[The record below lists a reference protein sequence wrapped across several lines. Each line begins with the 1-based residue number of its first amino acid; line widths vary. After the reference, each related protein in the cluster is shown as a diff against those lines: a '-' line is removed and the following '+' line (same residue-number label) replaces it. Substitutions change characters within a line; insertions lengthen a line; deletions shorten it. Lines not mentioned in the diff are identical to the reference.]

1 MIKMLL
7 LEIMSAEEKRKQYE
21 EYQEEQRR
29 KEREKKEE
37 LNAKATENAIRLF
50 PYVKEQIENEMNFTH
65 KTIVFTTANGF
76 DKNTP
81 KAEIKKT
88 VEIIGEILNFAG
100 YRTSNL
106 NIWDTIY
113 KEEICRFVVSW

>member
-50 PYVKEQIENEMNFTH
+50 PYVKEQIENEMYFTF
-65 KTIVFTTANGF
+65 KTIVFTTTNGF
-76 DKNTP
+76 DENTP
-81 KAEIKKT
+81 KAEIEKT
-88 VEIIGEILNFAG
+88 VEIISEILKLAG
-100 YRTSNL
+100 YKISHL
-106 NIWDTIY
+106 DIWNTIY
-113 KEEICRFVVSW
+113 KEEVCRFVVSW